1 MTVTSDILCLC
12 IEGVTLSDVTAAV
25 RDTLLPLSQVHISIN
40 IL

>member
-1 MTVTSDILCLC
+1 MTVTSDILCC